1 MLKLTVNGQKKIL
14 DKALPLNQA
23 LSEWGYH
30 GNTFA
35 VALNTTFVPRS
46 RYPETLLKD
55 GDTIDILA
63 PLSGG

>member
-1 MLKLTVNGQKKIL
+1 MLKLTVNDQEKIL
-14 DKALPLNQA
+14 DKPLSLDQA

-30 GNTFA
+30 GNAFA
-35 VALNTTFVPRS
+35 VALNATFVPRS
-46 RYPETLLKD
+46 RYSEILLKD